1 MKKALA
7 YVITGVLLG
16 VTATLLPLGLLFAP
30 SKLAGTVSVEALSQ
44 LRSQTSEYTSFEEN
58 LRFMGLSPFPS
69 SIIYAGLLF
78 VTSLILA
85 LGVYALSKRRM
96 MARKRLLPYQA

>member
-7 YVITGVLLG
+7 YVVTGVLLG
-16 VTATLLPLGLLFAP
+16 VTVTLLPLGLLFAP
-30 SKLAGTVSVEALSQ
+30 SEIAGTATVLELSQ
-44 LRSQTSEYTSFEEN
+44 LRSQTSEYTAFEEN

-69 SIIYAGLLF
+69 SLIYAGLLF

-85 LGVYALSKRRM
+85 LGVYALLKRRM
-96 MARKRLLPYQA
+96 IA